1 MMNYIKLVAML
12 FMLMF
17 VFAGCDDDKD
27 KDKAPV
33 NEVSVCE
40 PVCAENEECKCV
52 KNDEDV
58 EVCGCEVKEAS
69 PADECKDKKEND
81 ECGENKVCDTGL
93 HCVDVKASEE
103 CFCDDEKQVVCPE
116 NDKEKCVMSEPEC
129 HLICKEGF
137 VCKCNDN
144 DGKVEC
150 KCMVDRSD
158 EACKC
163 DDGTACPEND
173 KEKCVKAEECFCD
186 EDKQVVCPENDK
198 EKCVKTEESKC
209 EPACNENQDCV
220 CTADEPV
227 SACVCKDRNVKD
239 LVECSEESPCAD
251 ENKECKENKCV
262 DKVEKPA
269 E

>member
-1 MMNYIKLVAML
+1 MMSYIKLVAML
-12 FMLMF
+12 FMIMF

-27 KDKAPV
+27 KDKAPAH
-33 NEVSVCE
+33 EVSACE
-40 PVCAENEECKCV
+40 PACAENEECKCI

-58 EVCGCEVKEAS
+58 EVCGCEVKEAL

-81 ECGENKVCDTGL
+81 ECGENKICDAGL
-93 HCVDVKASEE
+93 HCVDVKALEE

-129 HLICKEGF
+129 HLICKDGF

-173 KEKCVKAEECFCD
+173 KEKCVKAEE
-186 EDKQVVCPENDK
+186 
-198 EKCVKTEESKC
+198 SKC

-220 CTADEPV
+220 CTQDDPTSV
-227 SACVCKDRNVKD
+227 CVCKDRNVED
-239 LVECSEESPCAD
+239 PSDPECNEEKPCVD

-262 DKVEKPA
+262 DKVPVEENP
-269 E
+269 EQ